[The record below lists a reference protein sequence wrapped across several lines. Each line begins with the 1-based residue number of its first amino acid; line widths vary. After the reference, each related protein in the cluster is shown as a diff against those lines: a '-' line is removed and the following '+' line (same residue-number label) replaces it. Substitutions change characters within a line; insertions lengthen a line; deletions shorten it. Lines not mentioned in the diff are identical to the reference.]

1 MNRKLLENYGDELV
15 ISNEDGKPDLATLK
29 SLVNTILRKY
39 YKAPKDID
47 IHLQKI
53 LLLTTA
59 AKLINTN
66 IKLINTDLKFYPFLE
81 TLEQNERRQRTKI
94 SSHWTVYNASC
105 STTKSFIPL
114 QIGFALQMHHH
125 YAQGTPLAL

>member
-59 AKLINTN
+59 AKLINTD
-66 IKLINTDLKFYPFLE
+66 IKLINTDPKFYLFLE
-81 TLEQNERRQRTKI
+81 TLEQNERR
-94 SSHWTVYNASC
+94 
-105 STTKSFIPL
+105 
-114 QIGFALQMHHH
+114 
-125 YAQGTPLAL
+125 